1 MGSFQEVGIPY
12 GQEVP
17 DRIFDN
23 PSLTSNKPSGS
34 LERFAA
40 WSINTGKT
48 RMY

>member
-1 MGSFQEVGIPY
+1 MGSFQEAGTLY